1 MHDSKYGKGLKILTL
16 KQILQTL
23 TIALAQTEAGNTY
36 ENLPNGISQIIYSLY
51 WEKEITKKVHNNII
65 NSIKL

>member
-23 TIALAQTEAGNTY
+23 TIALAQIEAGNTS

-51 WEKEITKKVHNNII
+51 
-65 NSIKL
+65 

>member
-23 TIALAQTEAGNTY
+23 TIALAQIEAGNTS

-51 WEKEITKKVHNNII
+51 WEKEITKKVYDNII

>member
-23 TIALAQTEAGNTY
+23 TIALAQIEAGNTS
-36 ENLPNGISQIIYSLY
+36 ENLPNGISQITYSLY
-51 WEKEITKKVHNNII
+51 WEKEVTKKVYDNII